1 MNVVLSPLLL
11 VFCNILSLIP
21 PILYAC
27 WMIVERISDKGD
39 I

>member
-1 MNVVLSPLLL
+1 MNVVLTPLFL

-21 PILYAC
+21 PILYAS
-27 WMIVERISDKGD
+27 WMIIERISDKGD